1 MSTISSS
8 RTPDVSVEMKERLIL
23 DEQMTSDE
31 EAEDS
36 LEDEDSSVEEDE
48 TSQMASTGLPIA
60 SLPTGLCYDERMR
73 YHSEV
78 SATNGENVHPE
89 DPRRIYYIFKE
100 LKDAGLVAD
109 GDDTS
114 NVVVQQPLRRID
126 AREATEAECCL
137 IHTQEHY
144 DFVKSTA
151 SLSDEQLI
159 DLSEDVTMDSIYFN
173 SLSYFSSKL
182 SAGGAIET
190 CRAVVNRTVK
200 NAIAVIR
207 PPGHHAEVQSTM
219 GFCLFNNV
227 CIASKVCQA
236 DFGEQCRKILIVD
249 WDVHHGNGCQ
259 KAFYDDPNILY
270 ISLHLHMDGR
280 FYPSGPEGGMDRVGV
295 GPGVGKNVNI
305 PWPNKGMGDADYM
318 YAFQHVVMPIANEFD
333 PDLVVVASGFDA
345 AAGDELGGCFVTPPC
360 YAHMTHMLMSLA
372 NGKIAVC
379 LEGGYNF
386 RAISKSALAVTRTLM
401 GEPPDRLEATQATL
415 SAVETVEK
423 VRQIQSRYWQ
433 SIYPKGR
440 RDYDTKANLLII
452 FHDPPEVT
460 IPPGRLST
468 LVSPG
473 NAHYH
478 DMVSNYIRQATSLD
492 FGVIDVN
499 IPVRITTQVPSSNEL
514 HTVPYA
520 SADIGIGRKQGVE
533 LASYLWVNYIEALV
547 DRSTKTF
554 LMGCGNAFHAVA
566 GLISESETIYD
577 SLEGVIGF
585 IATSPVRP
593 VSNASNPWVSSWYRE
608 NSRIYVSK
616 AHSVWQKSGNLSR
629 KYGTVVGSEG
639 GTVVSIMQAEADD
652 CWEWIKDK
660 VEARDESTG
669 NEMEVEDG
677 DHRSRANNMHLIG
690 LTGSIAT
697 GKSTTSQLLAS
708 APYSLP
714 IIDADVL
721 ARAAVEPGTWAY
733 KQIVKTFGASTPD
746 LLLPASDAQSGGR
759 EDGPLGKGRPLNR
772 PALGRRVFGQTAER
786 SADRQRLNAIVHPAV
801 RLYMLRALAY
811 YYVRGHW
818 AVVLDIPLLF
828 ESGLDVFC
836 SSVVVV
842 AVSDPA
848 IQMQRLRDRDPHLSA
863 NDALNRV
870 RSQTDVLLK
879 AKWASERGPGKGYV
893 LYNDGKPADLELQL
907 KDVMQKIAASSPR
920 WWSTL
925 LLVFPPLMFSVAAW
939 QLLVN
944 YLNHRRALKERAD
957 PKAKL

>member
-1 MSTISSS
+1 MSSG
-8 RTPDVSVEMKERLIL
+8 RTPDVSADMKERLVV
-23 DEQMTSDE
+23 DEQMSTDD

-36 LEDEDSSVEEDE
+36 LDDEDSSVEEDDALL
-48 TSQMASTGLPIA
+48 TASIGLPVA

-78 SATNGENVHPE
+78 SATTGENVHPE

-100 LKDAGLVAD
+100 LKEAGLVAD
-109 GDDTS
+109 GDDKS
-114 NVVVQQPLRRID
+114 NVVVQQPLLRID

-137 IHTQEHY
+137 IHTQAHY

-151 SLSDEQLI
+151 SLSDEELI
-159 DLSEDVTMDSIYFN
+159 DLSEDIAMDSIYFN

-219 GFCLFNNV
+219 GF
-227 CIASKVCQA
+227 
-236 DFGEQCRKILIVD
+236 
-249 WDVHHGNGCQ
+249 WNGCQ

-280 FYPSGPEGGMDRVGV
+280 FYPSGPEGGMDRVGI

-333 PDLVVVASGFDA
+333 PDLVIVASGFDA

-440 RDYDTKANLLII
+440 WPANQLYQAHKMTNLPILRDTISPSFKDQVLATRDYDTKANLLII

-460 IPPGRLST
+460 VPPGRLST
-468 LVSPG
+468 LVSPS
-473 NAHYH
+473 NAQYH
-478 DMVSNYIRQATSLD
+478 DMVPDYIRQAISLD

-499 IPVRITTQVPSSNEL
+499 IPVRITTQVPPSNEI
-514 HTVPYA
+514 HAVPYA
-520 SADIGIGRKQGVE
+520 SADVGIGRKQGVE
-533 LASYLWVNYIEALV
+533 LANYLWVNYIEALV
-547 DRSTKTF
+547 DRSAKTF

-577 SLEGVIGF
+577 SLEGVVGF

-593 VSNASNPWVSSWYRE
+593 VSSPSNPWVSSWYRD

-629 KYGTVVGSEG
+629 KYGSVVRSEG
-639 GTVVSIMQAEADD
+639 GTVVSLMQAEADD

-660 VEARDESTG
+660 VEARDESSG
-669 NEMEVEDG
+669 GEMEVEDG
-677 DHRSRANNMHLIG
+677 EQ
-690 LTGSIAT
+690 
-697 GKSTTSQLLAS
+697 SQ
-708 APYSLP
+708 
-714 IIDADVL
+714 
-721 ARAAVEPGTWAY
+721 
-733 KQIVKTFGASTPD
+733 
-746 LLLPASDAQSGGR
+746 
-759 EDGPLGKGRPLNR
+759 
-772 PALGRRVFGQTAER
+772 RR
-786 SADRQRLNAIVHPAV
+786 
-801 RLYMLRALAY
+801 
-811 YYVRGHW
+811 
-818 AVVLDIPLLF
+818 
-828 ESGLDVFC
+828 
-836 SSVVVV
+836 
-842 AVSDPA
+842 
-848 IQMQRLRDRDPHLSA
+848 
-863 NDALNRV
+863 
-870 RSQTDVLLK
+870 
-879 AKWASERGPGKGYV
+879 
-893 LYNDGKPADLELQL
+893 
-907 KDVMQKIAASSPR
+907 
-920 WWSTL
+920 
-925 LLVFPPLMFSVAAW
+925 
-939 QLLVN
+939 
-944 YLNHRRALKERAD
+944 
-957 PKAKL
+957 